1 MAFVQSYLIMCEHK
15 GKKSKVTQNPN
26 ESLVVRVAL

>member
-1 MAFVQSYLIMCEHK
+1 MAFVQSYLIM